1 MVPAG
6 RHRSHRAASLSL
18 VRWRTWLL
26 AVAGLGP
33 SACVDRAI
41 HWGRSPSQDTDDEEP
56 DEPDPPV
63 DPGSGCVD
71 DEDCGDDQVCFEGT
85 CVGSGELRFSLSW
98 EVRTDLDLHVLT
110 PSGEEV
116 DYQTPIAGGGE
127 LDVDDCA
134 GPCQDPG
141 GTHVENIVFRDAP
154 SGHYEAWVH
163 NFDGERDAS
172 FRVEIAGAVNEEHTG
187 SVGRPP
193 NDRSATFVVDL
204 P

>member
-1 MVPAG
+1 MRVG
-6 RHRSHRAASLSL
+6 I
-18 VRWRTWLL
+18 WLL
-26 AVAGLGP
+26 ATGVLCS

-41 HWGRSPSQDTDDEEP
+41 HWRRTGAQDTDDDEDP
-56 DEPDPPV
+56 DEDPDDDPDGPV
-63 DPGSGCVD
+63 DPGQGCVD
-71 DEDCGDDQVCFEGT
+71 ADDCAADQACFEGV

-116 DYQTPIAGGGE
+116 DFETPVAGGGE

-134 GPCQDPG
+134 GACQNPG
-141 GTHVENIVFRDAP
+141 GTHVENIVFDRAQ
-154 SGHYEAWVH
+154 SGNYEVWVH
-163 NFDGERDAS
+163 NFAGQRDADY
-172 FRVEIAGAVNEEHTG
+172 RLEIAGAYNDAHTG

-193 NDRSATFVVDL
+193 NDRSPTYDVVI